1 MSSQIK
7 ELEARAFFEKDYDE
21 CEVEDL
27 IDVYREVVKHIGF
40 EDNRRDNR
48 FVVKFHDI
56 FYHTPQLNNE
66 EQEIFDSLFED
77 FCNWQ
82 YESIMDDCKYNRIDV
97 KSMLSN
103 RSCGHYDAFLVEI
116 PEITEENAIEITEKL
131 YDEGVSCD
139 YVNDY
144 VYVVESLEKME
155 KYYMEDWLNFIED
168 SDLPRN
174 IITETK
180 ENYETYKEKH
190 AIK

>member
-1 MSSQIK
+1 MTNQIK
-7 ELEARAFFEKDYDE
+7 ELEARALFEKDYDE
-21 CEVEDL
+21 EEVEDL

-40 EDNRRDNR
+40 VDDRNDSR

-66 EQEIFDSLFED
+66 EQETFDLLFDD

-82 YESIMDDCKYNRIDV
+82 YETIMDDCKYNRIDV
-97 KSMLSN
+97 KNMLSN
-103 RSCGHYDAFLVEI
+103 RMCGHYATFLVDI
-116 PEITEENAIEITEKL
+116 PEITEENAAEIAEKL
-131 YDEGVSCD
+131 YDEGVSYD

-144 VYVVESLEKME
+144 VYVVDSLKNME
-155 KYYMEDWLNFIED
+155 KYYMDDWLNFIED

-174 IITETK
+174 IITETR
-180 ENYETYKEKH
+180 ENYETYKERH

>member
-1 MSSQIK
+1 MTNQIK

-21 CEVEDL
+21 EEVEDL
-27 IDVYREVVKHIGF
+27 IDVYKEVVKHIGF
-40 EDNRRDNR
+40 KDNRRDNR

-66 EQEIFDSLFED
+66 EQEIFDVLFED

-82 YESIMDDCKYNRIDV
+82 YESIMDDCKYNRIDI

-103 RSCGHYDAFLVEI
+103 RMCGHYSTFLVEI
-116 PEITEENAIEITEKL
+116 PEITEENAAEVTEKL
-131 YDEGVSCD
+131 YDEGVSYD

-174 IITETK
+174 IIAETR
-180 ENYETYKEKH
+180 ENYEAYKEKH